1 MLRTKLT
8 HPTILNT
15 LASAGH
21 GSMVL
26 ISDGNY
32 PALTG
37 SNPSAERVFLN
48 LMPGMVKVTDVL
60 EAVLTAIP
68 VEAAHVMAT
77 ADGSEPSIYGEFR
90 QMLPNLSLQ
99 PVERFAFYDLA
110 RTPNVALVIATG
122 DQRLYANI
130 MLTIGVVPPDNKA

>member
-8 HPTILNT
+8 HPTILKT

-32 PALTG
+32 PHLTG
-37 SNPSAERVFLN
+37 SHPNAERVYLN

-60 EAVLTAIP
+60 EAVISATP

-90 QMLPNLSLQ
+90 QMLPGLNLQ

-110 RTPNVALVIATG
+110 RNPNVALVIASG

-130 MLTIGVVPPDNKA
+130 LLTVGVVPPDYKA